1 MEWLKKAN
9 KIKNLFYNLQQSF
22 VKFKDVND
30 FKSLSLDSMHKK
42 LNDFHE
48 KFILNP

>member
-1 MEWLKKAN
+1 MVKKG
-9 KIKNLFYNLQQSF
+9 KQDKNLFYNLQQSF
-22 VKFKDVND
+22 VKFKDAND